1 VLGTIAM
8 AIMKRYNARSI
19 REGIHRLHLK
29 RTDTY
34 VEIGAGHGDGLE
46 TLLDLSKESFSMQ
59 QLGHMPKRVI
69 LIEISQRFR
78 VELQKIIQESPK
90 HSASFIEIHSEDC
103 VSMPYLNDNS
113 VDKIFGMNVVYFLH
127 PLDSYTR
134 EIKRVLKPGGRVV
147 FGCKFGSLPKDGT
160 NNDFVYTDRKQIC
173 KVLEQEGLD
182 VTMNK
187 VVVDK
192 DDEMSNYI
200 EIVGVKACDVAE
212 WEREY
217 LLAVMESS
225 Q

>member
-1 VLGTIAM
+1 
-8 AIMKRYNARSI
+8 
-19 REGIHRLHLK
+19 
-29 RTDTY
+29 
-34 VEIGAGHGDGLE
+34 
-46 TLLDLSKESFSMQ
+46 
-59 QLGHMPKRVI
+59 
-69 LIEISQRFR
+69 
-78 VELQKIIQESPK
+78 
-90 HSASFIEIHSEDC
+90 
-103 VSMPYLNDNS
+103 MPYLNDNS

-127 PLDSYTR
+127 PLDSYIR

-147 FGCKFGSLPKDGT
+147 FGCKFGSLPKDET